1 MQQKRSAAWILSR
14 LGMIP
19 PIFTHHSGNIA
30 GFGKHISRSTHV
42 ISPKSGSSEHGH
54 HQNTSK
60 NQAHGP
66 SSFTLNNHHDIQKNI
81 QKTIENDY

>member
-19 PIFTHHSGNIA
+19 PIVTHHSGNIA
-30 GFGKHISRSTHV
+30 GFGKNISRSTHV
-42 ISPKSGSSEHGH
+42 ISPKSGSEHGH